1 MNKSCKYIVS
11 LLAVFMLLMF
21 VPAYAEALL
30 LEEGEILIPAGVYSD
45 TSTYDS
51 VAPYTAYENGKK
63 ALEAENPNGYAM
75 LASSAKRGCN
85 QARIY
90 LAQVFTPAK
99 SDLNKVKICI
109 VPENE
114 YGPMDVTATPFIS
127 D

>member
-1 MNKSCKYIVS
+1 MNKNCKCIMS
-11 LLAVFMLLMF
+11 LLAVFMLLMLA
-21 VPAYAEALL
+21 PAYAEA

-63 ALEAENPNGYAM
+63 ALEANNPNGYAM

-114 YGPMDVTATPFIS
+114 DLSRADRLSKY
-127 D
+127 